1 MHSILMNMTRK
12 FFSLSNKVVF
22 SEGTFYYRQ
31 DNSNAIT
38 KNFSVKNFYTLNT
51 LFKLYNLLKEN
62 NVAKQHLQNVQFK
75 LLNDYFI
82 YKNQCKTFNFRNMEI
97 KKNIEDFLLNFEK
110 EYLMKIFLRKN
121 LKLVL
126 LKLKIQRKIRAIFNF
141 KKPSF
146 C

>member
-1 MHSILMNMTRK
+1 MTRK